1 MNSSTL
7 SSSHRKCGC
16 DATEIQVDTFLF
28 FSHLTGHSSLPHPLP
43 PPKKEQIRGNTEQAP
58 RPQSK
63 RSMRSQQQ
71 TWCSC
76 SGRSNLGY
84 RIETF
89 LLETLLRAGGNK
101 DALKKKYF
109 FSFFPKTSSQTF
121 WFYLFY
127 PNKKSLLIYHEMQMN
142 NRGLFIIPNKHE
154 LLSGIKWYS
163 TKP

>member
-1 MNSSTL
+1 MNSSTF

-43 PPKKEQIRGNTEQAP
+43 PPKKEQIRGNTEQASRP
-58 RPQSK
+58 RSK

-71 TWCSC
+71 TWYSC

-84 RIETF
+84 RIGTF
-89 LLETLLRAGGNK
+89 LLETLLRAAGNK

-109 FSFFPKTSSQTF
+109 FLFFLRPHPRSSGFICSIQI
-121 WFYLFY
+121 
-127 PNKKSLLIYHEMQMN
+127 KSHCWYTMKCRWLIEV
-142 NRGLFIIPNKHE
+142 R
-154 LLSGIKWYS
+154 S
-163 TKP
+163 